1 MTELTKVLL
10 NIRSLRAYARDE
22 MTLEQLEDALNKLTT
37 VVQERREAEEL
48 ERAAQKE
55 QEEKM
60 SAIAKQIEEQGLDVE
75 QLISALTG
83 ATKAKAKGTRQPRPA
98 KYKYTDESGVEKTW
112 TGQGRTPSIIQAAI
126 DSGDKKLEDFAI

>member
-10 NIRSLRAYARDE
+10 NMRSLRAFTRDE

-37 VVQERREAEEL
+37 VVEERREAEEL

-83 ATKAKAKGTRQPRPA
+83 ATKAKSTRQPRPA
-98 KYKYTDESGVEKTW
+98 KYKYIDENGKEKTW